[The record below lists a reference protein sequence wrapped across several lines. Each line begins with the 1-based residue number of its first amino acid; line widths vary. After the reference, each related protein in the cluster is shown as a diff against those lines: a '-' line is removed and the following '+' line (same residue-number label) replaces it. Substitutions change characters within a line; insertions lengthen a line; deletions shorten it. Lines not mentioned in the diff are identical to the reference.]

1 MRRLFNQ
8 QTGKNWKKDAEDYA
22 QWSSQYLLNKS
33 SEYYKKQQEEYKK
46 QMEELSKY
54 TSDYTGTSTGGGGG
68 SSSDANLESHKQKVE
83 LLKSELTL
91 LEKQNASEDTQKDK
105 MRQIQQALHA
115 QAQYLRSI
123 GGSQADINA
132 LSAEWWEWQEKIN
145 GTLKSTDDLLNELQD
160 VMADK
165 LSDLSEQRQ
174 NELDEI
180 DKQIESLKQEKETR
194 DEQLTLEEK
203 ILAVQQAQAKLA
215 NAQNE
220 RTVRQFNA
228 RTGQWEWVADQ
239 KEVDSAQEALDEA
252 KKDLEDFKANMAY
265 EAALAELE
273 AQKKTINER
282 YDDLET
288 AYKDFLK
295 SIKEK
300 TRGIGEI
307 LQDIWKNATP
317 ELRQIIQENAELFK
331 QFGFDVSQLSDAVND
346 TAKKLYGISKNG
358 DKYEIGSD
366 KGLDFINNKPA
377 GSTMTGGDGSTWTKN
392 EDGTV
397 TIVDKDGVTYTVYP
411 NGGSGGTEDST
422 GGSASGPK
430 YSGTVFAKRLD
441 GKGDDYKISSA
452 DGLNF
457 LNNALAG
464 EKLDGGDGSHWVKN
478 ADGTTS
484 ITDK

>member
-194 DEQLTLEEK
+194 DEQLTLEE
-203 ILAVQQAQAKLA
+203 
-215 NAQNE
+215 
-220 RTVRQFNA
+220 
-228 RTGQWEWVADQ
+228 
-239 KEVDSAQEALDEA
+239 
-252 KKDLEDFKANMAY
+252 
-265 EAALAELE
+265 
-273 AQKKTINER
+273 
-282 YDDLET
+282 
-288 AYKDFLK
+288 
-295 SIKEK
+295 
-300 TRGIGEI
+300 
-307 LQDIWKNATP
+307 
-317 ELRQIIQENAELFK
+317 
-331 QFGFDVSQLSDAVND
+331 
-346 TAKKLYGISKNG
+346 
-358 DKYEIGSD
+358 
-366 KGLDFINNKPA
+366 
-377 GSTMTGGDGSTWTKN
+377 
-392 EDGTV
+392 
-397 TIVDKDGVTYTVYP
+397 
-411 NGGSGGTEDST
+411 
-422 GGSASGPK
+422 
-430 YSGTVFAKRLD
+430 
-441 GKGDDYKISSA
+441 
-452 DGLNF
+452 
-457 LNNALAG
+457 
-464 EKLDGGDGSHWVKN
+464 
-478 ADGTTS
+478 
-484 ITDK
+484 